1 MLNVEKV
8 EDLLYK
14 ISMLFIPIIALL
26 LAAGTTWLVRN
37 RPSRTQW
44 AVNTLLVLIIWFLSL
59 MMLAAIPNVARFS
72 IWQPA
77 SLFQPPLEFS
87 LDRISWGLSYC
98 ISTVLLSMFLTA
110 ATRSDSA
117 STSVRVFWFAF
128 AALAM
133 LVAFAV
139 NLLTVALTLTLLDL
153 CSFVFFIYFA
163 ENESEIRRAIVR
175 AGVDLVSVL
184 SIVAAAW
191 INSSDGL
198 HGAGL
203 NAASF
208 STPAAILFLMGV
220 LLRLGAIPMDLALPS
235 LSPLRRGSNSVLR
248 LLPPALALLLL
259 ARFLEN
265 GTLPTIRI
273 WLALAGVIGILLG
286 GVRWLLEEDRFLAG
300 PFFVMGLAGVGLL
313 ASSNASANGDVLFV
327 TSILMLLVG
336 TLLSLIQVHTPSH
349 RIWPIFAAVLLVGIP
364 WSPGGL
370 ITTVVGQSALNE
382 GAWLQAFI
390 GIIGLSSLS
399 LGAIHL
405 FFSTEEPWPT
415 SESLVRIMYS
425 MGLAL
430 PALVS
435 IGLGFWIEGTSSI
448 EGGIVT
454 AAAVAVGV
462 GAFFALRNLQRIEI
476 KRWRSV
482 FLRINPQWIF
492 SLIWNILR
500 KILSMARSIGELFEG
515 EAAMLWMFAFIA
527 VLLLAL
533 R

>member
-1 MLNVEKV
+1 MLNVEKD
-8 EDLLYK
+8 EELLHK

-26 LAAGTTWLVRN
+26 LAAGATWLVRN

-44 AVNTLLVLIIWFLSL
+44 AVGTSLVLLIWLLSL
-59 MMLAAIPNVARFS
+59 VMLAAIPNAVSFS
-72 IWQPA
+72 IWQPS
-77 SLFQPPLEFS
+77 SLFQSPLEFS
-87 LDRISWGLSYC
+87 LDRISWGLAYC
-98 ISTVLLSMFLTA
+98 LSTVLLSMFLTA

-117 STSVRVFWFAF
+117 SASVRVFWFVF
-128 AALAM
+128 TALAM
-133 LVAFAV
+133 QVAFAV

-163 ENESEIRRAIVR
+163 ENVSEFRRAIVR

-191 INSSDGL
+191 INSSHGN
-198 HGAGL
+198 GAGL
-203 NAASF
+203 SAAAF
-208 STPAAILFLMGV
+208 STPAAILFVIGLI
-220 LLRLGAIPMDLALPS
+220 LRFGAIPLDLTMPS
-235 LSPLRRGSNSVLR
+235 PSHLRRGSNSVLR

-265 GTLPTIRI
+265 GALPTVSLL
-273 WLALAGVIGILLG
+273 LALAGVIGILLG
-286 GVRWLLEEDRFLAG
+286 GIRWLLEEDRFLAS

-313 ASSNASANGDVLFV
+313 ASSSASANGDVFFA

-336 TLLSLIQVHTPSH
+336 ALLSLLQVHTPSH
-349 RIWPIFAAVLLVGIP
+349 RIWPIFAAALLVGIP

-370 ITTVVGQSALNE
+370 ISTVLGQSALHE
-382 GAWLQAFI
+382 GAWFQVFI
-390 GIIGLSSLS
+390 GIIGLSSLF

-405 FFSTEEPWPT
+405 FFAEEEPWPT
-415 SESLVRIMYS
+415 SESLVRVMYS

-430 PALVS
+430 PAIVS
-435 IGLGFWIEGTSSI
+435 IGLGFWIEGTYSI

-454 AAAVAVGV
+454 AAAVALGA
-462 GAFFALRNLQRIEI
+462 GAFFALRNLQGDGI

-492 SLIWNILR
+492 SLIWNVLR
-500 KILSMARSIGELFEG
+500 NFLSMARSIGELFEG

-527 VLLLAL
+527 VLLLVL

>member
-1 MLNVEKV
+1 MLNVEKA
-8 EDLLYK
+8 EELLHK
-14 ISMLFIPIIALL
+14 KSMLFIPIIALL
-26 LAAGTTWLVRN
+26 LAAGATWLVRN

-44 AVNTLLVLIIWFLSL
+44 VVSTLLVLIIWFLSL
-59 MMLAAIPNVARFS
+59 LMLAAIPNSASFS
-72 IWQPA
+72 IWQPEN
-77 SLFQPPLEFS
+77 LFQTPLEFS
-87 LDRISWGLSYC
+87 LDRISWALTYC
-98 ISTVLLSMFLTA
+98 ISTVLLAMLLTA
-110 ATRSDSA
+110 ATRSDIA
-117 STSVRVFWFAF
+117 TTGVRFFWFVF

-133 LVAFAV
+133 LVAFAI
-139 NLLTVALTLTLLDL
+139 NLLTVALTLALLDL
-153 CSFVFFIYFA
+153 CSFIFFIYYA
-163 ENESEIRRAIVR
+163 ENVGDIRRAIVR

-184 SIVAAAW
+184 LIVAAAW
-191 INSSDGL
+191 INSTEGIS
-198 HGAGL
+198 AGL
-203 NAASF
+203 NAVSF
-208 STPAAILFLMGV
+208 SASAALLFLMGI
-220 LLRLGAIPMDLALPS
+220 LARLGVIPLDLALPS
-235 LSPLRRGSNSVLR
+235 LSPLRRATDSILR

-265 GTLPTIRI
+265 GTLPVMRL
-273 WLALAGVIGILLG
+273 WLTLAGVIGILLG
-286 GVRWLLEEDRFLAG
+286 GVRWLLEEDRFLAKL
-300 PFFVMGLAGVGLL
+300 FFVMGLAGVGLL
-313 ASSNASANGDVLFV
+313 ASSNASANGDVLFA

-349 RIWPIFAAVLLVGIP
+349 RIWPIFAAALLVGMP

-370 ITTVVGQSALNE
+370 ITSVMGQSALNE
-382 GAWLQAFI
+382 GAWIKALI

-405 FFSTEEPWPT
+405 FFMEEKPWPS
-415 SESLVRIMYS
+415 SESLVRVMYS

-435 IGLGFWIEGTSSI
+435 IGLGFWIQGTYSI

-454 AAAVAVGV
+454 VVAVAVGAA
-462 GAFFALRNLQRIEI
+462 AFFALRNLQGMEF
-476 KRWRSV
+476 KRGRAF

-500 KILSMARSIGELFEG
+500 HFLRMARSIAELFEG
-515 EAAMLWMFAFIA
+515 EAAMLWMFAFVA

>member
-1 MLNVEKV
+1 
-8 EDLLYK
+8 
-14 ISMLFIPIIALL
+14 
-26 LAAGTTWLVRN
+26 
-37 RPSRTQW
+37 
-44 AVNTLLVLIIWFLSL
+44 
-59 MMLAAIPNVARFS
+59 
-72 IWQPA
+72 
-77 SLFQPPLEFS
+77 
-87 LDRISWGLSYC
+87 
-98 ISTVLLSMFLTA
+98 
-110 ATRSDSA
+110 
-117 STSVRVFWFAF
+117 
-128 AALAM
+128 
-133 LVAFAV
+133 
-139 NLLTVALTLTLLDL
+139 
-153 CSFVFFIYFA
+153 
-163 ENESEIRRAIVR
+163 
-175 AGVDLVSVL
+175 
-184 SIVAAAW
+184 
-191 INSSDGL
+191 
-198 HGAGL
+198 
-203 NAASF
+203 
-208 STPAAILFLMGV
+208 
-220 LLRLGAIPMDLALPS
+220 
-235 LSPLRRGSNSVLR
+235 
-248 LLPPALALLLL
+248 
-259 ARFLEN
+259 
-265 GTLPTIRI
+265 
-273 WLALAGVIGILLG
+273 
-286 GVRWLLEEDRFLAG
+286 
-300 PFFVMGLAGVGLL
+300 
-313 ASSNASANGDVLFV
+313 
-327 TSILMLLVG
+327 MLLVG
-336 TLLSLIQVHTPSH
+336 TLLSLIKVHTPSH

-405 FFSTEEPWPT
+405 FFTTEEPWPT

-425 MGLAL
+425 LGLAL

-482 FLRINPQWIF
+482 FLRINPQRIF

-500 KILSMARSIGELFEG
+500 KFLSMARSIGELFEG